1 MGDFNSMFPNFL
13 DRCLELKNLL
23 MPLAY
28 LLITGGLIAATIARH
43 RSASAHLRSFGKT
56 IVLIMLLVYLPNWGN
71 QVVSL
76 VDSTVKDVLKVN
88 PAKIHDQYKA
98 ALELKKATEGEKS
111 WWEKLMDWRAAPLEW
126 LLTGI
131 FMFLGWLASAIMWW
145 AYLLQTAI
153 LYLGYSLS
161 PIFVGVFMVP
171 SLTELGRRYFLK
183 LVGIMFWPL
192 GWGVAGLVT
201 EGMIDFMTD
210 RNFLSV
216 PVGGNELY
224 SLQNMMG
231 LAFLGIWIIFS
242 TIAAPII
249 MQKSVETGSSVGA
262 NLISGAYAAGRTALM
277 AGATTVVEAATGAK
291 GVAGAARVAA
301 VSTITAAET
310 LASVSSGSGGRSLV
324 GSLIDLHARD
334 LRLGVHAPP
343 VRFPANDP
351 TGDKSV
357 RDLLLRTR
365 NPHSEG

>member
-1 MGDFNSMFPNFL
+1 MGSFNSMFPNFL
-13 DRCLELKNLL
+13 DRCLELKNVL

-43 RSASAHLRSFGKT
+43 QSASAHLRAFGKT

-71 QVVSL
+71 QVVSV

-98 ALELKKATEGEKS
+98 ALEFKKTAEGEKS

-145 AYLLQTAI
+145 AYLIQTAI

-161 PIFVGVFMVP
+161 PVFVGFFMVP
-171 SLTELGRRYFLK
+171 SLTEVGRRYFLK
-183 LVGIMFWPL
+183 LVGVMFWPL

-210 RNFLSV
+210 RSFLSV
-216 PVGGNELY
+216 PGAGSELY

-242 TIAAPII
+242 TIAAPLIL
-249 MQKSVETGSSVGA
+249 QRSVETGSSA
-262 NLISGAYAAGRTALM
+262 AAEMISGAFAAGRTASM
-277 AGATTVVEAATGAK
+277 AGATTAVEAATGAT
-291 GVAGAARVAA
+291 GMAGAARVAA
-301 VSTITAAET
+301 VSAITTAET
-310 LASVSSGSGGRSLV
+310 
-324 GSLIDLHARD
+324 
-334 LRLGVHAPP
+334 
-343 VRFPANDP
+343 
-351 TGDKSV
+351 
-357 RDLLLRTR
+357 
-365 NPHSEG
+365 

>member
-1 MGDFNSMFPNFL
+1 
-13 DRCLELKNLL
+13 
-23 MPLAY
+23 
-28 LLITGGLIAATIARH
+28 
-43 RSASAHLRSFGKT
+43 
-56 IVLIMLLVYLPNWGN
+56 MLLVYLPNWGN

-98 ALELKKATEGEKS
+98 ALELKKAAEGDKS

-131 FMFLGWLASAIMWW
+131 FIFLGWLASAIMWW
-145 AYLLQTAI
+145 AYLLQTVI

-161 PIFVGVFMVP
+161 PIFVGVVMVP

>member
-1 MGDFNSMFPNFL
+1 MGSFNSMFPNFL
-13 DRCLELKNLL
+13 DRCLELKSVL

-43 RSASAHLRSFGKT
+43 QSVSAYLPTFGKA
-56 IVLIMLLVYLPNWGN
+56 IVLIMLLVYLPTWGN
-71 QVVSL
+71 QVVSV

-98 ALELKKATEGEKS
+98 ALELKKAAEGEKS

-145 AYLLQTAI
+145 AYVIQTAI
-153 LYLGYSLS
+153 LYVGYSLS
-161 PIFVGVFMVP
+161 PVFVGFFMVP
-171 SLTELGRRYFLK
+171 SLTEIGRRYFLK
-183 LVGIMFWPL
+183 LVGVMLWPM

-210 RNFLSV
+210 RSFLSV
-216 PVGGNELY
+216 PGAGSELY

-242 TIAAPII
+242 TIAAPVIL
-249 MQKSVETGSSVGA
+249 QKSVETGSSVGA
-262 NLISGAYAAGRTALM
+262 NLISGAFAAGRSALS
-277 AGATTVVEAATGAK
+277 AGATTVVEAATGATGVK
-291 GVAGAARVAA
+291 GALAVAA
-301 VSTITAAET
+301 ASTATAAET

-324 GSLIDLHARD
+324 GSLVDLHARD
-334 LRLGVHAPP
+334 LRLGAHARP

-357 RDLLLRTR
+357 RDLLLKTR